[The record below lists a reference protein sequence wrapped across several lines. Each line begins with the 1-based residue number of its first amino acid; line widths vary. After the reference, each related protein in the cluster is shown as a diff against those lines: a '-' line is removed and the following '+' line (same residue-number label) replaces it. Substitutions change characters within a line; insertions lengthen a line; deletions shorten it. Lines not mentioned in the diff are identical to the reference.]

1 MVYQS
6 WFQHLYYN
14 NVFLFLDVTT
24 CSEAGF
30 SPGCCMSGCVV
41 VLPDANCYCDFI
53 CIHFNDCCEDV
64 LERIPFSCTDTGMI
78 KLSTISNRRTIS
90 YYNTKPV
97 CRDHAIIL
105 NCTGSL

>member
-24 CSEAGF
+24 CSEAGL

-64 LERIPFSCTDTGMI
+64 LERIPFNCTDIGMSMI
-78 KLSTISNRRTIS
+78 CNK
-90 YYNTKPV
+90 
-97 CRDHAIIL
+97 
-105 NCTGSL
+105 